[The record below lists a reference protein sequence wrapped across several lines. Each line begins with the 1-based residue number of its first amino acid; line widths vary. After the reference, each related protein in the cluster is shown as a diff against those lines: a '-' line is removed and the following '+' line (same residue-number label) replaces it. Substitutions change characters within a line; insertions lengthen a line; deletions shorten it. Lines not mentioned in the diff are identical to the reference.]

1 MSVPYSQPLE
11 KWVTDELDS
20 RIKNPTNLI
29 KRMPFV
35 MLTSAAVVT
44 KSKQTQEQLRQ
55 SFVDK
60 NYNGEY
66 YGCVLANTTD
76 VSRLYQIGE
85 SIIGYDL
92 KGKPIKVIG
101 ETNRKVSVPLITSLE
116 IDTDGNNNT
125 LKTATLQI
133 KVFTLKQLEMFE
145 LFFLRPSMRVLLEYG
160 SNSDLVSDNT
170 LIKSNMFPKN
180 NYEDFIKQ
188 FTEWF
193 SPLPDGWKKS
203 KKNYLAKLK
212 ETKGNYD
219 YWAGQITQFSFSIDT
234 DGTYNVSLEVS
245 AGNELV
251 TQIPTQEAKP
261 EGKQKA
267 KIEKDNYISYLA
279 KIEEDIHTKFGDKFK
294 DKKKWEKE
302 FFNWNAVNLKTKDN
316 TTSKDAYIS
325 FRLILEIINSLN
337 LDVNITYGK
346 YGNEDIIP
354 VSSAKYIMSSW
365 KDFILPGTLPKI
377 EVDKTTGKIVVKT
390 QKATINGKDVY
401 EIAPEIST
409 ISSEINGYSF
419 NVTNGNDAIKNYQI
433 PTDETDI
440 TLPYVGN
447 LLNAFI
453 KYDKFIEI
461 YKKSFTVADAISS
474 LLEMFNLH
482 MYGLCYLELASSDG
496 IFSDRSK
503 GLTIIDRKLLRMKI
517 SKDAYRFKVGAID
530 SIIRNFS
537 FSLEMSTLMQGQAL
551 YSSQLAIASA
561 GKKVD
566 DLKDKN
572 LKYPMEAFSNADL
585 SYAKNADGYYSI
597 NSIEVE
603 LQHIL
608 AREREKKN
616 QENPPNPV
624 TTTAPTDKNE
634 EQKKIVE
641 ESKQKEDLMNQ
652 GFIRFKM
659 GENEKS
665 TRNLIYENPQL
676 LQYYLHKQNEP
687 EAVMISPIEI
697 TLAID
702 GLAGISCGQYFKIDG
717 VPEIYNENGVFQVMN
732 TKQGINE
739 EGWLTTI
746 VANWLPKYEM

>member
-11 KWVTDELDS
+11 KWVTDELDN

-29 KRMPFV
+29 KRIPFII
-35 MLTSAAVVT
+35 LTSAAVIT
-44 KSKQTQEQLRQ
+44 KAKQTPEQLRE
-55 SFVDK
+55 SFVNK

-76 VSRLYQIGE
+76 VSKLYQTGE

-92 KGKPIKVIG
+92 TGKPIKVTG

-145 LFFLRPSMRVLLEYG
+145 LFFLRPSMKVLLEYG
-160 SNSDLVSDNT
+160 NNSDLISDNT

-180 NYEDFIKQ
+180 NYEDFIKK

-203 KKNYLAKLK
+203 KKNYLQKLK

-219 YWAGQITQFSFSIDT
+219 YWAGQVTQFSFSIDT
-234 DGTYNVSLEVS
+234 DGTYNVSLEIS

-261 EGKQKA
+261 EGKKKA
-267 KIEKDNYISYLA
+267 KIEKDEYISHIA
-279 KIEEDIHTKFGDKFK
+279 KIEEDIDAKFKETFK
-294 DKKKWEKE
+294 DKTKWEKE
-302 FFNWNAVNLKTKDN
+302 FFNWDAKNLKTKDN
-316 TTSKDAYIS
+316 TISKDAYIS

-337 LDVNITYGK
+337 LDIKIRYGTYNGNIP
-346 YGNEDIIP
+346 IIP
-354 VSSAKYIMSSW
+354 ITSTKYIMSSW
-365 KDFILPGTLPKI
+365 EDFILPGTLPNIYVEPETKKI
-377 EVDKTTGKIVVKT
+377 VIQTKTVKSVDKDILEIVPKT
-390 QKATINGKDVY
+390 
-401 EIAPEIST
+401 
-409 ISSEINGYSF
+409 SSKINGYSF
-419 NVTNGNDAIKNYQI
+419 NVDDSNNAIKNYQI

-440 TLPYVGN
+440 SLPYVGN

-453 KYDKFIEI
+453 KYDTFVEI
-461 YKKSFTVADAISS
+461 YKKSFTVADTISS
-474 LLEMFNLH
+474 LLEIFNLH

-503 GLTIIDRKLLRMKI
+503 GLTIIDRKLLRM
-517 SKDAYRFKVGAID
+517 SPNKDAYRFKIGAID

-561 GKKVD
+561 GKQLD

-608 AREREKKN
+608 ADEREKRNPNQTNDNSAGAKKDEELAKKEKN
-616 QENPPNPV
+616 DNLVLEG
-624 TTTAPTDKNE
+624 
-634 EQKKIVE
+634 
-641 ESKQKEDLMNQ
+641 KQNKELMNSR
-652 GFIRFKM
+652 FIRFKI
-659 GENEKS
+659 GKDDVD
-665 TRNLIYENPQL
+665 LIYQDPQL
-676 LQYYLHKQNEP
+676 LQYYLHKQKQTD
-687 EAVMISPIEI
+687 AVMISPIEI
-697 TLAID
+697 TLSID

-717 VPEIYNENGVFQVMN
+717 VPEIYNENGVFQIMN

>member
-29 KRMPFV
+29 KRMPFI

-44 KSKQTQEQLRQ
+44 KSKQTQEQLRE
-55 SFVDK
+55 SFVNK

-76 VSRLYQIGE
+76 VSKLYQTGE

-92 KGKPIKVIG
+92 KGKPIKVTG

-125 LKTATLQI
+125 LKIATLQI

-145 LFFLRPSMRVLLEYG
+145 LFFLRPSMKVLLEYG
-160 SNSDLVSDNT
+160 NNSDLVSDNT

-180 NYEDFIKQ
+180 NYEDFIKE

-203 KKNYLAKLK
+203 KKKYLEKLK

-219 YWAGQITQFSFSIDT
+219 YWAGQITQFSFSIDA

-267 KIEKDNYISYLA
+267 KIKKDKYASYIA
-279 KIEEDIHTKFGDKFK
+279 KIEEDIDTKFKESFK
-294 DKKKWEKE
+294 TKWKKE
-302 FFNWNAVNLKTKDN
+302 FFNWDTVNLKTKDN
-316 TTSKDAYIS
+316 TISKDAYIS

-337 LDVNITYGK
+337 LDIKIRYGK

-354 VSSAKYIMSSW
+354 VSSTKYIISSW
-365 KDFILPGTLPKI
+365 KDFILPGDLPKI
-377 EVDKTTGKIVVKT
+377 KVDESTGKIVVKT
-390 QKATINGKDVY
+390 KKVEINGKDVY
-401 EIAPEIST
+401 EIEPESST
-409 ISSEINGYSF
+409 ISSKINDYSF

-433 PTDETDI
+433 PTDETNI

-461 YKKSFTVADAISS
+461 YKKSFTVADTISS

-517 SKDAYRFKVGAID
+517 NKDAYRFKVGAID
-530 SIIRNFS
+530 SIVRNFS

-608 AREREKKN
+608 AEERKKRN
-616 QENPPNPV
+616 PENTPTPLTG
-624 TTTAPTDKNE
+624 TTTTDNKE
-634 EQKKIVE
+634 EEKIIVE

-659 GENEKS
+659 GENEKL

-676 LQYYLHKQNEP
+676 LQYYLHKQSEP
-687 EAVMISPIEI
+687 DAVMISPIEI

-702 GLAGISCGQYFKIDG
+702 GLAGVSCGQYFKIDG

-739 EGWLTTI
+739 EGWLTTL

>member
-1 MSVPYSQPLE
+1 MSVPHIEPLT

-44 KSKQTQEQLRQ
+44 KQKQTQEQLRE
-55 SFVDK
+55 SFVNK

-180 NYEDFIKQ
+180 NYDDFIQQ

-193 SPLPDGWKKS
+193 SPLPNGWKKS
-203 KKNYLAKLK
+203 KKNYLEKLK

-219 YWAGQITQFSFSIDT
+219 YWAGQITQFSFSIDV

-261 EGKQKA
+261 EGKKKA
-267 KIEKDNYISYLA
+267 KIEKNNYLSYIA
-279 KIEEDIHTKFGDKFK
+279 KIEEDINTKFDTFK
-294 DKKKWEKE
+294 NKTKWEKE
-302 FFNWNAVNLKTKDN
+302 FFNWDAVNLETKDN
-316 TTSKDAYIS
+316 AISKDAYIS
-325 FRLILEIINSLN
+325 FRLALEIINSLN
-337 LDVNITYGK
+337 TDVHIRYGTYDGGK
-346 YGNEDIIP
+346 DIIP
-354 VSSAKYIMSSW
+354 ITSTKYIMSSW
-365 KDFILPGTLPKI
+365 KDFILPGVLPKI
-377 EVDKTTGKIVVKT
+377 EVNKLTGKIVVQTKPI
-390 QKATINGKDVY
+390 KKNGKDVY
-401 EIAPEIST
+401 EIVPNDLT
-409 ISSEINGYSF
+409 ISSTINGYSF
-419 NVTNGNDAIKNYQI
+419 NVSDEKDAIKDYQI
-433 PTDETDI
+433 PTDGTNI

-453 KYDKFIEI
+453 KYDTFVKIH
-461 YKKSFTVADAISS
+461 KNSFTVADAITS

-503 GLTIIDRKLLRMKI
+503 GLTIIDRKLLRIKPNTNV
-517 SKDAYRFKVGAID
+517 YRFKVGVID
-530 SIIRNFS
+530 SIVRNFS

-561 GKKVD
+561 GKEID

-608 AREREKKN
+608 AKERENRNK
-616 QENPPNPV
+616 EPNPTV
-624 TTTAPTDKNE
+624 STGITTDDTNKEEKN
-634 EQKKIVE
+634 IVE
-641 ESKQKEDLMNQ
+641 EGKKNEDIMNDK
-652 GFIRFKM
+652 FIRFKM
-659 GENEKS
+659 SKNEKS
-665 TRNLIYENPQL
+665 SINLIYEDPQL
-676 LQYYLHKQNEP
+676 LQYHLHKQSEP
-687 EAVMISPIEI
+687 NAVMISPIEI
-697 TLAID
+697 TLSID
-702 GLAGISCGQYFKIDG
+702 GLAGISCGQYFNIDG
-717 VPEIYNENGVFQVMN
+717 VPEIYNQNGVFQIMN

>member
-29 KRMPFV
+29 KRMPFI

-44 KSKQTQEQLRQ
+44 KSKQTQEQLRE
-55 SFVDK
+55 SFVNK

-76 VSRLYQIGE
+76 VSKLYQTGE

-92 KGKPIKVIG
+92 KGKPIKVTG

-145 LFFLRPSMRVLLEYG
+145 LFFLRPSMKVLLEYG
-160 SNSDLVSDNT
+160 NNSDLVSDNT

-180 NYEDFIKQ
+180 NYEDFIKE

-203 KKNYLAKLK
+203 KKNYLKKLK

-219 YWAGQITQFSFSIDT
+219 YWAGQITQFSFSIDA

-267 KIEKDNYISYLA
+267 KIEKDNYASYIA
-279 KIEEDIHTKFGDKFK
+279 KIEEDIDTKFKETFK
-294 DKKKWEKE
+294 DKTKWEKE
-302 FFNWNAVNLKTKDN
+302 FFNWDTVNLKTKDN
-316 TTSKDAYIS
+316 TISKDAYIS

-337 LDVNITYGK
+337 LDIKIRYGK

-354 VSSAKYIMSSW
+354 VSSAKYIISSW
-365 KDFILPGTLPKI
+365 KDFILPGDLPKI
-377 EVDKTTGKIVVKT
+377 EVDKLTGKIVVKT
-390 QKATINGKDVY
+390 QPVKINGKDVY
-401 EIAPEIST
+401 EIAPESST
-409 ISSEINGYSF
+409 ISSKINDYSF

-433 PTDETDI
+433 PTDETNI

-461 YKKSFTVADAISS
+461 YKKSFTVADTISA

-482 MYGLCYLELASSDG
+482 MYGLCYLELSSSDG

-517 SKDAYRFKVGAID
+517 NKDAYRFKVGAID
-530 SIIRNFS
+530 SIVRNFS

-608 AREREKKN
+608 AKERKNSEKT
-616 QENPPNPV
+616 PTPLTG
-624 TTTAPTDKNE
+624 TTTTDKKE
-634 EQKKIVE
+634 EEKKIVE

-676 LQYYLHKQNEP
+676 LQYYLHKQSEP